1 MALSDLIVPPQ
12 PPDTAPDRAAFG
24 DQYDIKIN
32 DLRRDI
38 KTVVDLIETATL
50 TPSGVDPGDYP
61 DPGEIPTFTVDLY
74 GRLTAAGSVP
84 MTIAPMSLAT
94 AGINPDPGPA
104 TGNNVDPL
112 VPPSLTT
119 AGPTFVNSD
128 TSNGNVVISTNNAP
142 TDSFNTFFYNSG
154 SPAAQFI
161 FQPNG
166 TIVVRRTGT
175 APSGDAGN
183 AAFTQIMSVDINGNI
198 FSNGPVQRGFAAG
211 IEMPGAAKVLQM
223 QVSVPYGKTFHGTL
237 PPSSIVYN
245 NISSVTTIVTVTPR
259 YDYAEVL
266 LQSNDLVNGTTSIY
280 ARGTLSITL

>member
-12 PPDTAPDRAAFG
+12 PPDIAPDRATFG

-38 KTVVDLIETATL
+38 KTVVDLIETAAL
-50 TPSGVDPGDYP
+50 TPTGVDAGDYP
-61 DPGEIPTFTVDLY
+61 DPGEIPTFTVDMY

-84 MTIAPMSLAT
+84 MTIAPMTLVTES
-94 AGINPDPGPA
+94 INPTPGVA
-104 TGNNVDPL
+104 TGNDVDPL
-112 VPPSLTT
+112 VPPAVTS

-128 TSNGNVVISTNNAP
+128 TANGNVVISTNNAP
-142 TDSFNTFFYNSG
+142 TDSSNSFFYNSG
-154 SPAAQFI
+154 APAAQYV

-166 TIVVRRTGT
+166 TLVVRRTAT

-183 AAFTQIMSVDINGNI
+183 AAFTQIMSIDINGNI
-198 FSNGPVQRGFAAG
+198 FSNGAVQRGFAAG
-211 IEMPGAAKVLQM
+211 LELAGAAKTLGITH
-223 QVSVPYGKTFHGTL
+223 SVPYGKTFHGTL

-245 NISSVTTIVTVTPR
+245 NISSTTANVFVTPR

-266 LQSNDLVNGTTSIY
+266 IQSSDIVNGTTAVY